1 MKIKAFSLLELII
14 VIFIITMI
22 LYFIIPKFQNIFYKS
37 HLTQLKSNVAMIRS
51 NISSLKNK
59 EILYLK
65 DLEIKD
71 LDKAT
76 ADKKNE
82 KLFTKIIDFDIISTD
97 TQTQEL
103 GKWIKLSTSSYE
115 YVLTSEKSVLFAIT
129 NDTFLCKSK
138 IEICKEVE

>member
-1 MKIKAFSLLELII
+1 LKIKAFSLLELII

-37 HLTQLKSNVAMIRS
+37 HLTQLKSNVAMIRN

-82 KLFTKIIDFDIISTD
+82 KLFTKIIDFDII
-97 TQTQEL
+97 
-103 GKWIKLSTSSYE
+103 
-115 YVLTSEKSVLFAIT
+115 
-129 NDTFLCKSK
+129 
-138 IEICKEVE
+138 